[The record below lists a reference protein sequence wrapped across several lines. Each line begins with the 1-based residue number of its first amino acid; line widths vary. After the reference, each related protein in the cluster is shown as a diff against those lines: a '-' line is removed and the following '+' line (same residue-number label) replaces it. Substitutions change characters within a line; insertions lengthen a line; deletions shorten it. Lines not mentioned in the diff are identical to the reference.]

1 MSPTALLIIVALAC
15 AGLAI
20 AYLLAIGT
28 PEGMRRVKCPN
39 CGQKQYV
46 IALNP
51 LWECCLCRQ
60 ASLTPPTH
68 IEHEK
73 RIREQIRWELLDD

>member
-1 MSPTALLIIVALAC
+1 MGPTALLIIVALAC

-39 CGQKQYV
+39 CGQKQNV
-46 IALNP
+46 IARDP
-51 LWECCLCRQ
+51 SWQCRLCRQ